1 MILIL
6 KQITL
11 AYSYGFLRVF
21 FLSSRRP
28 PLCILSLL
36 CVLPSPG
43 VPLYSSSGWNWFM
56 MCMTGD
62 MLMVSLYWRRELF
75 YSSGWNWFMMCMTGD
90 WLIVSLYWR
99 RELSMTTWLVST
111 GSPIPAHTTIMIIS

>member
-1 MILIL
+1 MLIL

-43 VPLYSSSGWNWFM
+43 VPLLLLWLELVHDVY
-56 MCMTGD
+56 MTGD
-62 MLMVSLYWRRELF
+62 WLIVSLYWRRELF